1 MAGVGSRQCMY
12 IEPIQVN
19 VKKLDEALTNWALK
33 MNWGSKEGKRLCRV
47 DSGGRESWS

>member
-1 MAGVGSRQCMY
+1 MTLFMSSFLLATNGRCGSRQCMY

-33 MNWGSKEGKRLCRV
+33 MNWGK
-47 DSGGRESWS
+47 